1 MAKLRARI
9 LLMDENIA
17 LAVDIGRQCLLVT
30 VKLAMPVLAAGLIVG
45 VMISILQAATQIQEQ
60 TLTFVP
66 KIAAMAASASFF
78 GPWIAKRLLEYAETL
93 LGQPPF

>member
-1 MAKLRARI
+1 
-9 LLMDENIA
+9 MDEIIA

-60 TLTFVP
+60 TLTFIP
-66 KIAAMAASASFF
+66 KMFIVVVTLFMIM
-78 GPWIAKRLLEYAETL
+78 PWLLQVLVEYSMDLIT
-93 LGQPPF
+93 GMPTWFNG

>member
-1 MAKLRARI
+1 
-9 LLMDENIA
+9 MDENIA

-60 TLTFVP
+60 TLTFIP
-66 KIAAMAASASFF
+66 KMFIVVVTLFMIM
-78 GPWIAKRLLEYAETL
+78 PWLLQVLVEYSMDLIT
-93 LGQPPF
+93 GMPTWFNG

>member
-1 MAKLRARI
+1 
-9 LLMDENIA
+9 MDENIA

-60 TLTFVP
+60 TLTFIP
-66 KIAAMAASASFF
+66 KMFIVVVTLFMIM
-78 GPWIAKRLLEYAETL
+78 PWLLQVLVEYSLDLIT
-93 LGQPPF
+93 GMPTWFSG